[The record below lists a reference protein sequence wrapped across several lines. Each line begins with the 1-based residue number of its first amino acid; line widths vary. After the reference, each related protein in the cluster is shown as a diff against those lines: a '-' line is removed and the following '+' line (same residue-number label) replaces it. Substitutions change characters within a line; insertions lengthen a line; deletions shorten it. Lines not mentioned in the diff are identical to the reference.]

1 MLDRLYSSYGV
12 LSERYATMKE
22 CPDTYYVTVIEDT
35 LTGQI
40 VGSGTLVVEQ
50 KFIHECAV
58 VSSVLISLLFQQQV
72 SNITMTHPFMLII

>member
-1 MLDRLYSSYGV
+1 
-12 LSERYATMKE
+12 MKE